1 MRRCSDFTRVEE
13 FMDFAM
19 GDRVFA
25 AERIMKKRVR
35 RVGIVSDNL
44 QIMPPL
50 GWLLG
55 FKTNY
60 VGPTP
65 EHYITFV

>member
-1 MRRCSDFTRVEE
+1 
-13 FMDFAM
+13 MDFAM

-50 GWLLG
+50 VRLLG
-55 FKTNY
+55 FKTTFN
-60 VGPTP
+60 VGPLPKHHFTLVLLKL
-65 EHYITFV
+65 YLF

>member
-1 MRRCSDFTRVEE
+1 
-13 FMDFAM
+13 M

-55 FKTNY
+55 FKTTLCTTY
-60 VGPTP
+60 AW
-65 EHYITFV
+65 

>member
-1 MRRCSDFTRVEE
+1 
-13 FMDFAM
+13 MDFAM

-35 RVGIVSDNL
+35 RVGIVADNL

-55 FKTNY
+55 YKTTLCWTY
-60 VGPTP
+60 A
-65 EHYITFV
+65 